1 MRMYSRF
8 LARGLAAVLS
18 IAAVGGGTVYAG
30 SIIAQNDLIDQE
42 AAENFALIDA
52 NVKKD
57 DVSNMY
63 SHLERDDG
71 RYIYEVK
78 FHAGDYEYE
87 YEILAEDGAVLE
99 KDRETVKKA
108 SASAKPA
115 EANSAE
121 AKPASAKPAEADST
135 EAKPAEADSADTKPA
150 AGTSGTSKSSTS
162 GAAEADS
169 KKTAAN
175 KTSAAGTPSGHYISL
190 EKAKQI
196 ALDDAGYTE
205 DQVRFSTAKF
215 EDDDDEGETYEI
227 EFYFGNMEYEYEIDA
242 VTGEILD
249 SSAETEDD

>member
-42 AAENFALIDA
+42 SAENFALIDA

-78 FHAGDYEYE
+78 FYAGDYKYE

-121 AKPASAKPAEADST
+121 ANPASAKPAEADS
-135 EAKPAEADSADTKPA
+135 AETKP
-150 AGTSGTSKSSTS
+150 
-162 GAAEADS
+162 
-169 KKTAAN
+169 
-175 KTSAAGTPSGHYISL
+175 AAGTPSGHYISL

>member
-78 FHAGDYEYE
+78 FYAGDYEYE

-108 SASAKPA
+108 
-115 EANSAE
+115 
-121 AKPASAKPAEADST
+121 PASAKPAEDNSA
-135 EAKPAEADSADTKPA
+135 EAKPAEADSADTKTA

-175 KTSAAGTPSGHYISL
+175 KASGAGTPSGHYISL

>member
-78 FHAGDYEYE
+78 FYAGDYEYE

-108 SASAKPA
+108 
-115 EANSAE
+115 
-121 AKPASAKPAEADST
+121 PASAKPAEDNSAET
-135 EAKPAEADSADTKPA
+135 KPAEADSADTKPA
-150 AGTSGTSKSSTS
+150 AGTSSTSKSSTS

-175 KTSAAGTPSGHYISL
+175 KASAAGTPSGHYISL

>member
-30 SIIAQNDLIDQE
+30 SIIAKNDLIDQE

-78 FHAGDYEYE
+78 FYAGDYEYE

-115 EANSAE
+115 G
-121 AKPASAKPAEADST
+121 AKPASAKPAEDNSAET
-135 EAKPAEADSADTKPA
+135 KPAEADFADTKPA

-162 GAAEADS
+162 GAAAADS

>member
-78 FHAGDYEYE
+78 FYAGDYEYE

-108 SASAKPA
+108 PASTKPA
-115 EANSAE
+115 EDNSAE
-121 AKPASAKPAEADST
+121 T
-135 EAKPAEADSADTKPA
+135 KPAEADSADTKPA

-162 GAAEADS
+162 GAAAADS

-175 KTSAAGTPSGHYISL
+175 KASAAGTPSGHYISL